1 MKRPGAILA
10 VFFWKGAAISKSRSI
25 RRIELCQIAGG
36 CCKQFGCEGNL
47 WKNSGRASNLR
58 FQTVPDVSNSLHG
71 KYQILL
77 IILGAILLY
86 FGAEGLVRGS
96 ASLATRLGV
105 SPLIAGLTIVA
116 FGTSAPE
123 LSVSLSSALEGHSDI
138 ALGNVIGSN
147 IFNIAVILGIA
158 ALIQP
163 MKIHLAVIRRDIP
176 VMIVASAIAFAL
188 IISGSFS
195 RMAGCGL
202 LLGLGAYLYFTIRSA
217 KSAPVGSE
225 ENAMEAPPLLSSSW
239 LIDTVVLLAGLGVL
253 ILGSR
258 LFVDG
263 ATSFAKTM
271 GVSDAVIGL
280 TVVAVGTSL
289 PELAT
294 SVVAALRKQSD
305 IAIGNVVGSNI
316 FNVFCILGVT
326 ATVSPI
332 NASEIGLR
340 DGVVMLLIALI
351 LLPFAMTGRRISR
364 SEGAVFLVIYAVYL
378 VLLWP
383 KG

>member
-1 MKRPGAILA
+1 MLFILIG
-10 VFFWKGAAISKSRSI
+10 V
-25 RRIELCQIAGG
+25 
-36 CCKQFGCEGNL
+36 
-47 WKNSGRASNLR
+47 
-58 FQTVPDVSNSLHG
+58 V
-71 KYQILL
+71 
-77 IILGAILLY
+77 LLY

-96 ASLATRLGV
+96 ASLASRVGI

-123 LSVSLSSALEGHSDI
+123 LSVSVSSALTGRPDI

-163 MKIHLAVIRRDIP
+163 LQIHLSVIRRDIP
-176 VMIVASAIAFAL
+176 VMIAATLIVFFLILSGGVPQVA
-188 IISGSFS
+188 GV
-195 RMAGCGL
+195 GL
-202 LLGLGAYLYFTIRSA
+202 LVGLGVYLVVTIRSA
-217 KSAPVGSE
+217 KETQVVGQGE
-225 ENAMEAPPLLSSSW
+225 VVEAPPLLTKSW
-239 LIDTVVLLAGLGVL
+239 VIDALVLVAGLGTL
-253 ILGSR
+253 IVGSR

-263 ATSFAKTM
+263 ATSLAKSL

-280 TVVAVGTSL
+280 TVVAAGTSL

-332 NASEIGLR
+332 NSSEIGLR
-340 DGVVMLLIALI
+340 DGAVMLILGVV
-351 LLPFAMTGRRISR
+351 LLPFALTGRRISR
-364 SEGAVFLVIYAVYL
+364 GEGAVLLASYAVYL
-378 VLLWP
+378 FFLWP
-383 KG
+383 ASNS